1 MRVPILKQGA
11 YLIASVQSALADQ
24 SLVQLQDDLAQ
35 MVGRHQS
42 KGVIIDVTSL
52 DIIDSFAARML
63 KSMAATTRLR
73 GARTIIVGIQ
83 PEVAFAMVQ
92 LGLTLPG
99 VDTALDLEE
108 GLNILVQERPQEQ
121 VYG

>member
-52 DIIDSFAARML
+52 DIIDSFAAPHAKINGRYNPFARC
-63 KSMAATTRLR
+63 SHYHRGNSARGCFCHGTTRLDSPR
-73 GARTIIVGIQ
+73 VSTR
-83 PEVAFAMVQ
+83 
-92 LGLTLPG
+92 LWTLKK
-99 VDTALDLEE
+99 A
-108 GLNILVQERPQEQ
+108 
-121 VYG
+121 